1 MDDYTGR
8 REANMETVAQAVAR
22 ALTVSHDP
30 IDHSSGYDPEWLSKT
45 VSERIQIMR
54 DRLDN
59 GFEAISG
66 NPLPNK
72 EIKDANSRK
81 RMQKAG
87 MRRDRKRK
95 AAKNRKE
102 AKADR

>member
-1 MDDYTGR
+1 MEDYGR
-8 REANMETVAQAVAR
+8 MEANVETVAQAVAH
-22 ALTVSHDP
+22 ALVVSHNP
-30 IDHSSGYDPEWLSKT
+30 IDHSSRFDQDWLSKP

-66 NPLPNK
+66 SPLPDK

-87 MRRDRKRK
+87 MRGNRRRK

-102 AKADR
+102 AEADR